1 MIVFPC
7 RFRDRFPYR
16 LYKKKG
22 HAKIRKKPTKKILKS
37 FFIILNGKKE
47 CNTVSDVAWCRF
59 ESNYSFTRIM
69 LSMESRVFE
78 SPKHFENVQVLSLE
92 QTTFHPCAA
101 RALIFFSASLGL
113 TCKRV
118 YCMIFPPLI
127 VFSTFYHEKN
137 ILSIQFVKFIDFF
150 LTTWP

>member
-1 MIVFPC
+1 
-7 RFRDRFPYR
+7 
-16 LYKKKG
+16 
-22 HAKIRKKPTKKILKS
+22 
-37 FFIILNGKKE
+37 
-47 CNTVSDVAWCRF
+47 
-59 ESNYSFTRIM
+59 
-69 LSMESRVFE
+69 MESLVFE

-150 LTTWP
+150 SYNVTANINVKRVVKFKNMVDKIPRWV